1 MAESSLL
8 IPTLECCRTCLQ
20 RPRMHCCAHCIAICH
35 CSSFQKVFQENK
47 QAYPLPNQPVM
58 ASSSEEVLVL
68 YGSQTGNSEAA
79 AEQLSSLLPSK
90 LSTSD
95 NRTLTSRCMH
105 LDDFLELEQ
114 AKWTRLVI
122 IVCSSYG
129 VGQAPIG
136 ARKFREVCD
145 TILERFGYDDIA
157 NDNNKNKSDKMLAG
171 VNYALLGLGDS
182 HYTTFFRNPTTFENA
197 LSTAGATRVGELGKA
212 DASGTGNMEQSKVIE
227 RWIDAIWKDLQPVID
242 KPMTEE
248 EGLKLKK
255 AHEQTWKLCL
265 ELYKEW
271 KQTNYFALIGLFLPL
286 GGVILGILIHLYLH
300 GYTWGN

>member
-1 MAESSLL
+1 
-8 IPTLECCRTCLQ
+8 
-20 RPRMHCCAHCIAICH
+20 
-35 CSSFQKVFQENK
+35 
-47 QAYPLPNQPVM
+47 
-58 ASSSEEVLVL
+58 
-68 YGSQTGNSEAA
+68 
-79 AEQLSSLLPSK
+79 
-90 LSTSD
+90 
-95 NRTLTSRCMH
+95 MH

-145 TILERFGYDDIA
+145 TILERNENTA
-157 NDNNKNKSDKMLAG
+157 TNDDKMLTG

-197 LSTAGATRVGELGKA
+197 LSTAGATRIGELGKA
-212 DASGTGNMEQSKVIE
+212 DASGTGDMEQSKVIE
-227 RWIDAIWKDLQPVID
+227 RWIDSIWKELQPVID

-255 AHEQTWKLCL
+255 AQEQTWKLCL

-271 KQTNYFALIGLFLPL
+271 RQTNYFALIELFLPL
-286 GGVILGILIHLYLH
+286 GGVLLAILVHFYLQ
-300 GYTWGN
+300 G

>member
-1 MAESSLL
+1 MAS
-8 IPTLECCRTCLQ
+8 
-20 RPRMHCCAHCIAICH
+20 
-35 CSSFQKVFQENK
+35 
-47 QAYPLPNQPVM
+47 
-58 ASSSEEVLVL
+58 SSSEEVLVL

-95 NRTLTSRCMH
+95 NSRTLTSRCMH

-145 TILERFGYDDIA
+145 TILERFGSDDDNTT
-157 NDNNKNKSDKMLAG
+157 NDGKHKMLSG

-197 LSTAGATRVGELGKA
+197 LSTVGATRVGELGKA
-212 DASGTGNMEQSKVIE
+212 DASGTGDMEQSKVIE
-227 RWIDAIWKDLQPVID
+227 RWIDSIWKDLQPIID

-248 EGLKLKK
+248 EELKLKK

-286 GGVILGILIHLYLH
+286 GGVLLGILIHLYMY
-300 GYTWGN
+300 GYTWSN